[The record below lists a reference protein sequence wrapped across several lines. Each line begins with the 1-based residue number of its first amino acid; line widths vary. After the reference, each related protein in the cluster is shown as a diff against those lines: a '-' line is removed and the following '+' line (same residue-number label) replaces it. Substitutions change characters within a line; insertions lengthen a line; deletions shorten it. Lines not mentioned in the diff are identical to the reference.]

1 MAHQVEDRP
10 VKQVATKQEQTKCPK
25 CGVWSSADRC
35 PQCGAHR
42 TSAEIREDATAEA
55 LDSYGR

>member
-1 MAHQVEDRP
+1 MPHQVEDRP
-10 VKQVATKQEQTKCPK
+10 TNQVTTRQGQTKCPK

-42 TSAEIREDATAEA
+42 TSVEIREDTNTEA
-55 LDSYGR
+55 LDSCGR